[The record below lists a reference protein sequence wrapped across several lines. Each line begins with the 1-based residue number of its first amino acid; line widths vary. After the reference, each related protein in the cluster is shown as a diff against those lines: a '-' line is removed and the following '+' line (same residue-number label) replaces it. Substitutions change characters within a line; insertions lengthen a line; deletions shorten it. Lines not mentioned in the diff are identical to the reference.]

1 MTVPTQ
7 PAEQAPVCVI
17 VKVPEQSRYEAH
29 HPENGRVMGWLNYRI
44 EGDVVV
50 IPATVTVPEFRGR
63 GVAGSLARQALE
75 DVVDVGK
82 KVDALCWYVAEF
94 IERNPR
100 YYSLQV

>member
-1 MTVPTQ
+1 MTDLTPT
-7 PAEQAPVCVI
+7 AEQAPVCVV
-17 VKVPEQSRYEAH
+17 VKLADQSRYEAH
-29 HPENGRVMGWLNYRI
+29 HPETGRVMGWLNYRV

-50 IPATVTVPEFRGR
+50 IPSTATVPEFRGR
-63 GVAGSLARQALE
+63 GVAGMLARQALE
-75 DVVDVGK
+75 DIIDQGK